1 MKYAACP
8 MRLKEHH
15 QADSPQAVPSG
26 CLDWGFCRAGFPAP
40 LHAVPGFQPA
50 PQGFAGYLPKKFL
63 LS

>member
-15 QADSPQAVPSG
+15 QADSPQAVPGG
-26 CLDWGFCRAGFPAP
+26 CLDWGFCRADSPAL
-40 LHAVPGFQPA
+40 LHAVPGFQPV
-50 PQGFAGYLPKKFL
+50 PQGFEVYLPKKSL